1 MNNNRSVEFFVRQ
14 FERQIRQPES
24 LLNPFEQAA
33 LPPLRGNV
41 LDFGCGM
48 GNFAMAAA
56 RADCSVLALD
66 ASDVAVSHL
75 RQVASA
81 EGQPVEA
88 QVADPGQYDMTGHFG
103 SIVSIGLLTFLDC
116 AAAQRALVISTNGS
130 RCILLQTSRGSPAA
144 ERHGLCFA
152 LVSVHSTDS
161 LL

>member
-1 MNNNRSVEFFVRQ
+1 M
-14 FERQIRQPES
+14 
-24 LLNPFEQAA
+24 
-33 LPPLRGNV
+33 
-41 LDFGCGM
+41 
-48 GNFAMAAA
+48 
-56 RADCSVLALD
+56 LALD

-88 QVADPGQYDMTGHFG
+88 QVTDPGQYDMTGHFG